1 MLRHLTVR
9 GRVFVFVAA
18 AAVVLSGC
26 ASLSTGGGALT
37 SEDSP
42 RNVILMIGDGMGVAH
57 VTAAKVELGELNM
70 ERFSDGGICTTF
82 PVGELVTDSA
92 AGGTALATGHKTV
105 NGSVSVSPDG
115 RPMETVLER
124 AEQSGMATGIV
135 TACSVTHATPAV
147 FMAHVDDRGKDFEIA
162 EQIASTDVDVLF
174 GGGRSYFLPKSDP
187 RGARRDGR
195 NLLDGMRERMTVVL
209 SARDFRELPG
219 EGDAAGLFADEQPA
233 PASWRNPPLPELAAK
248 ALEILSAEESGFFL
262 MIEGSQIDWAGH
274 ENDQKWLMEEMRDFE
289 ETVGIVMDFAEADGR
304 TLVVLTADHETG
316 AYAVLDGSLEKRVVS
331 QHVFG
336 SEHHSASMV
345 PVLSYGPSSG
355 LFGGITDNT
364 DIGRMLMELVTR

>member
-1 MLRHLTVR
+1 MRHLSVR

-18 AAVVLSGC
+18 AVVVLSGC
-26 ASLSTGGGALT
+26 APLTTGADAPT
-37 SEDSP
+37 SEDLP

-57 VTAAKVELGELNM
+57 VTAAKVELGDLNM
-70 ERFSDGGICTTF
+70 ERFTDGGICATF
-82 PVGELVTDSA
+82 PVGKLVTDSA
-92 AGGTALATGHKTV
+92 ASGTALATGYKTV
-105 NGSVSVSPDG
+105 NGAISVTPEG
-115 RPMETVLER
+115 RPVETVLER
-124 AEQSGMATGIV
+124 AERSGMATGIV

-174 GGGRSYFLPKSDP
+174 GGGRSYFLPESDT
-187 RGARRDGR
+187 RGARQDGR
-195 NLLDGMRERMTVVL
+195 NLLDGMRERMAVVL
-209 SARDFRELPG
+209 SAKDFRELPA

-233 PASWRNPPLPELAAK
+233 PASWRNPPLPELTAK
-248 ALEILSAEESGFFL
+248 ALEILSKEQSGFFL

-316 AYAVLDGSLEKRVVS
+316 AYAVLDGSLEEGIVS
-331 QHVFG
+331 QHTFG
-336 SEHHSASMV
+336 SEHHSAAMV

-364 DIGRMLMELVTR
+364 DIGRTLLKLVTR